1 MIHFETAI
9 LLINKIAFAFLI
21 VDKKKNAFI
30 WKVKKL

>member
-1 MIHFETAI
+1 MHFETAI

-21 VDKKKNAFI
+21 VDKKKKNAFI